1 MLFGRERE
9 SARIDEVL
17 AAARARRSGTLIVR
31 GEAGI
36 GKSALLDAAVGRADG
51 MRVFRALGVESEVD
65 IAFSGL
71 HELLRPALAS
81 LDTVPDAQAVALRA
95 ALALSADA
103 VAERL
108 AVFGGALS
116 LLAAVAEEQPLL
128 CVIDDAHWLDEAS
141 AAAMTFVAR
150 RLDADGIAVLF
161 AVREPETRTFVA
173 PGIPELRLGGLDRA
187 AARKLLATR
196 LPPGAGSLFTERLIE
211 ISRGNPLALIELPS
225 GPTASQLAEA
235 GPLDEPVRAGTA
247 VEHGF
252 RRRLAQLP
260 RSARRALLV
269 VAASDVAEP
278 RAVARALDVL
288 GLDSRSL
295 EPAEQAGLVTLA
307 SSVDF
312 CHPLARSA
320 IYAAA
325 EANER
330 SEAHSALAAA
340 ADAAGEVDRQA
351 WHLAAAAR
359 APNEQIASALAGAA
373 ESARLRG
380 GVWSEAMA
388 LERAAR
394 LTPEPRLRARR
405 LARAGDAAYRAGR
418 PELADALLE
427 EAVEGDLELHELAHA
442 QARRAYVRLERGELD
457 EALDL
462 MIGGAN
468 NLQAADPRSAATLL
482 TNAATAADHRR
493 LDIPRSLTLAERAW
507 QLAGDQAID
516 DPELC
521 HIVSFQRLSAGR
533 VRDAMELAWRCAEL
547 VENDPEGRVVVA
559 DAASTLLYAGEHA
572 PARRLLERAV
582 AANRG
587 AGALGDLGYTLHI
600 YAQVDW
606 YEGYLQRA
614 YDYALEAVQIVEE
627 LGTPQTLDDCLSRL
641 ALFEA
646 VLGRESDS
654 RGHGQRALESAQQL
668 GDRKNEVRARSA
680 LGMLALVTGDA
691 DAAVALLAPAV
702 AALEAGGVGNPNQ
715 FRIHPDLVE
724 AYARSGRTDEAK
736 SVAASLE
743 RQARATGI
751 PWTLGAAMR
760 CRALVADADA
770 AAEAGFEE
778 ALELHECA
786 GAFER
791 ARTELCFGE
800 QLRRRGRRRDSRV
813 HLSAALEAFEASGA
827 TPWAERA
834 RRELRASGLTPRRR
848 QPAAREQ
855 LTPQELQIARLVAE
869 GKTNRDVAA
878 TLFVTPKTVE
888 FHLTRVYRKLEI
900 HSRSELVRRMAA
912 DETERSLLAP
922 RNAESREPEGP
933 LDLIGRL

>member
-17 AAARARRSGTLIVR
+17 DAAREGRSGALVVR

-36 GKSALLDAAVGRADG
+36 GKSALLNAAVERAG
-51 MRVFRALGVESEVD
+51 SMRVIRALGVESEVD

-71 HELLRPALAS
+71 HEFLRPALS
-81 LDTVPDAQAVALRA
+81 SVETIPDPQAVALRA
-95 ALALSADA
+95 ALALGADA
-103 VAERL
+103 VADRL
-108 AVFGGALS
+108 AVFAGALS
-116 LLAAVAEEQPLL
+116 LLAATAEEQPLL

-150 RLDADGIAVLF
+150 RLDADGIAMLF
-161 AVREPETRTFVA
+161 GVREPEVRAFTA

-187 AARKLLATR
+187 AARQLLATR
-196 LPPGAGSLFTERLIE
+196 LPAGAGSLVAERLIE
-211 ISRGNPLALIELPS
+211 ISLGNPLALVELPS
-225 GPTASQLAEA
+225 DLTATQLAGE
-235 GPLDEPVRAGTA
+235 GPLDEPVHAGTA
-247 VEHGF
+247 VERGF
-252 RRRLAQLP
+252 LRRLAPLP
-260 RSARRALLV
+260 NSTRRALLV
-269 VAASDVAEP
+269 VAASDVGEL
-278 RAVARALDVL
+278 RVLSRALAVL
-288 GLDSRSL
+288 GLDSRDL
-295 EPAEQAGLVTLA
+295 QPAEQAGLVTLT

-312 CHPLARSA
+312 RHPLARSA
-320 IYAAA
+320 IYGVA
-325 EANER
+325 EAIDR
-330 SEAHSALAAA
+330 SEAHGALAVA
-340 ADAAGEVDRQA
+340 ADAAGEADRQA

-359 APNEQIASALAGAA
+359 APDERIASALVGAA
-373 ESARLRG
+373 ESARHRG
-380 GVWSEAMA
+380 GFWSEAKA

-394 LTPEPRLRARR
+394 LTPESRLRARR

-418 PELADALLE
+418 LGFADALLE
-427 EAVEGDLELHELAHA
+427 EAVEGELEVHELARA
-442 QARRAYVRLERGELD
+442 QARRAYIRLERGELHN
-457 EALDL
+457 ALDL

-468 NLQAADPRSAATLL
+468 ELEAVDARAAATLL
-482 TNAATAADHRR
+482 TNAATVAWHW
-493 LDIPRSLTLAERAW
+493 LDIPWSIVLAERAW
-507 QLAGDQAID
+507 RLAGDGAID

-521 HIVSFQRLSAGR
+521 HIVSCQRLTAGR
-533 VRDAMELAWRCAEL
+533 VGDAMELAWRCAEL
-547 VENDPEGRVVVA
+547 VENDSEGRIVAA

-587 AGALGDLGYTLHI
+587 AGALGDLGYTLFI

-606 YEGYLQRA
+606 YDGRLQRA
-614 YDYALEAVQIVEE
+614 YDRVLEAVQIVEE
-627 LGTPQTLDDCLSRL
+627 LGTPQVLDDCLSRL
-641 ALFEA
+641 AMFEA
-646 VLGRESDS
+646 VLGRESES
-654 RGHGQRALESAQQL
+654 RSHGQRALESALQL

-691 DAAVALLAPAV
+691 EAAVAQLASAV

-724 AYARSGRTDEAK
+724 AYARLGRTDEAK
-736 SVAASLE
+736 PVVASLE

-751 PWTLGAAMR
+751 SWTLGAAMR

-770 AAEAGFEE
+770 AAEAGFRE
-778 ALELHECA
+778 ALRFHESA

-800 QLRRRGRRRDSRV
+800 RLRRRGHRRDSRM
-813 HLSAALEAFEASGA
+813 HLGAALEAFEGGGA

-834 RRELRASGLTPRRR
+834 RTELRASGLTLRRR

-900 HSRSELVRRMAA
+900 HSRAELVRRIAD
-912 DETERSLLAP
+912 DETEVNLLAP
-922 RNAESREPEGP
+922 QNPSPAHPKAH
-933 LDLIGRL
+933 

>member
-17 AAARARRSGTLIVR
+17 DASRQGRSGALVFR
-31 GEAGI
+31 GEAGV
-36 GKSALLDAAVGRADG
+36 GKSALLNAAVERADG
-51 MRVFRALGVESEVD
+51 MRVLRALGVESEVD
-65 IAFSGL
+65 VAFSGL
-71 HELLRPALAS
+71 HELLRPALSS
-81 LDTVPDAQAVALRA
+81 LDAIPDVQAVALRA
-95 ALALSADA
+95 ALALGADT

-150 RLDADGIAVLF
+150 RLDADGIAMLF
-161 AVREPETRTFVA
+161 GVREPEIRTFA
-173 PGIPELRLGGLDRA
+173 GPGIPELRLGGLDRA
-187 AARKLLATR
+187 AARQLLAAR
-196 LPPGAGSLFTERLIE
+196 LPPGAGTLVAEQLIE
-211 ISRGNPLALIELPS
+211 ISRGNPLALIEMPS
-225 GPTASQLAEA
+225 GLTASQLA
-235 GPLDEPVRAGTA
+235 GQGLLDEPARAGTA
-247 VEHGF
+247 AEHGF

-260 RSARRALLV
+260 RSTRHALLV
-269 VAASDVAEP
+269 VAASDVGEL
-278 RAVARALDVL
+278 RALARALAVL
-288 GLDSRSL
+288 GLDSLSL
-295 EPAEQAGLVTLA
+295 KSAEQAGLITLA
-307 SSVDF
+307 STVDF

-320 IYAAA
+320 IYGAAD
-325 EANER
+325 ESER
-330 SEAHSALAAA
+330 SEAHGALAVAA
-340 ADAAGEVDRQA
+340 EAAGESDRRA

-359 APNEQIASALAGAA
+359 APDEEIASALVGAA
-373 ESARLRG
+373 ESARHRG
-380 GVWSEAMA
+380 GVWSEAKA

-394 LTPEPRLRARR
+394 LTPEPRLRAQR
-405 LARAGDAAYRAGR
+405 LARAGDAAFRAGR
-418 PELADALLE
+418 PELADALLA
-427 EAVEGDLELHELAHA
+427 EAVEGELELHELAHA

-457 EALDL
+457 DALNL

-468 NLQAADPRSAATLL
+468 ELEAVDPRAAATLL
-482 TNAATAADHRR
+482 TNAATAADHHG
-493 LDIPRSLTLAERAW
+493 LDIFSSLALAERAW
-507 QLAGDQAID
+507 RLAGDGAID

-533 VRDAMELAWRCAEL
+533 LRDAMDLAWRCGEL
-547 VENDPEGRVVVA
+547 VENDFEGRVVVA

-572 PARRLLERAV
+572 AARRLLERAV

-606 YEGYLQRA
+606 YDGRLQRA
-614 YDYALEAVQIVEE
+614 YSHALEAVQIVQE

-641 ALFEA
+641 AMFEA

-654 RGHGQRALESAQQL
+654 QPHGQRALESALQL

-691 DAAVALLAPAV
+691 EAAVAQLAPAV
-702 AALEAGGVGNPNQ
+702 AALEAGGVANPNQ

-724 AYARSGRTDEAK
+724 AHARLGRWHEARP
-736 SVAASLE
+736 VVESLE

-751 PWTLGAAMR
+751 SWALGAAMR

-770 AAEAGFEE
+770 EAEAAFQE
-778 ALELHECA
+778 ALRFHESA
-786 GAFER
+786 GTFEH
-791 ARTELCFGE
+791 ARTELCLGE
-800 QLRRRGRRRDSRV
+800 HLRRRGHRRDSRT
-813 HLSAALEAFEASGA
+813 HLGAALEAFEGGGA

-834 RRELRASGLTPRRR
+834 RTELRASGLTPRRR
-848 QPAAREQ
+848 QAAARDE

-878 TLFVTPKTVE
+878 TLFITPKTVE
-888 FHLTRVYRKLEI
+888 FHLTRVYRKLDI
-900 HSRSELVRRMAA
+900 HSRTELVRRMAD
-912 DETERSLLAP
+912 DETEVDLRS
-922 RNAESREPEGP
+922 
-933 LDLIGRL
+933 

>member
-1 MLFGRERE
+1 MLFG
-9 SARIDEVL
+9 
-17 AAARARRSGTLIVR
+17 
-31 GEAGI
+31 
-36 GKSALLDAAVGRADG
+36 
-51 MRVFRALGVESEVD
+51 
-65 IAFSGL
+65 
-71 HELLRPALAS
+71 
-81 LDTVPDAQAVALRA
+81 
-95 ALALSADA
+95 
-103 VAERL
+103 
-108 AVFGGALS
+108 
-116 LLAAVAEEQPLL
+116 
-128 CVIDDAHWLDEAS
+128 
-141 AAAMTFVAR
+141 
-150 RLDADGIAVLF
+150 
-161 AVREPETRTFVA
+161 VREPEIRSFA
-173 PGIPELRLGGLDRA
+173 PPGVPELRLGGLDRT
-187 AARKLLATR
+187 AARQLLATR
-196 LPPGAGSLFTERLIE
+196 LPAGAGSHAAEQLIDL
-211 ISRGNPLALIELPS
+211 SRGNPLALVELPS
-225 GPTASQLAEA
+225 ALTASQLGGR
-235 GPLDEPVRAGTA
+235 GPLDEPVRAGTT

-260 RSARRALLV
+260 SSTRRALLV

-288 GLDSRSL
+288 GLDPRSL
-295 EPAEQAGLVTLA
+295 EPAEQAGLVTLT

-320 IYAAA
+320 IYGAA
-325 EANER
+325 EADER
-330 SEAHSALAAA
+330 SEAHSALAVG
-340 ADAAGEVDRQA
+340 ADAAGEADRQA

-359 APNEQIASALAGAA
+359 APDEQIASALVRAA
-373 ESARLRG
+373 ESARKRG
-380 GVWSEAMA
+380 GVWSEAKA

-418 PELADALLE
+418 AELAEALLE
-427 EAVEGDLELHELAHA
+427 EAVDGHLELHELAHA

-457 EALDL
+457 DALDL

-468 NLQAADPRSAATLL
+468 ELEPTDPRAAATLL
-482 TNAATAADHRR
+482 TNAATAADHHR
-493 LDIPRSLTLAERAW
+493 LDIPWSIALAERAW
-507 QLAGDQAID
+507 RLAGDGAID

-521 HIVSFQRLSAGR
+521 HIVSYQRLSAGR
-533 VRDAMELAWRCAEL
+533 VRDAMDLAWRCAEL

-572 PARRLLERAV
+572 PARRLHERAV

-587 AGALGDLGYTLHI
+587 AGALSDLGYTLHS
-600 YAQVDW
+600 YAQVDR
-606 YEGYLQRA
+606 YDGRLQDA
-614 YDYALEAVQIVEE
+614 YGHALEAIQIVAE
-627 LGTPQTLDDCLSRL
+627 LGTPTTLDACLAQL
-641 ALFEA
+641 ALLEA

-654 RGHGQRALESAQQL
+654 RGHGQRARESALQL

-691 DAAVALLAPAV
+691 EAAVAQLAPAV

-724 AYARSGRTDEAK
+724 AYARLGQLGEAK

-743 RQARATGI
+743 RQARATAI

-760 CRALVADADA
+760 CRALVVDADA
-770 AAEAGFEE
+770 AAEAGFKG
-778 ALELHECA
+778 ALRVHENA

-800 QLRRRGRRRDSRV
+800 HLRRRGRRRDSRI
-813 HLSAALEAFEASGA
+813 HLGAALEAFEASGA

-834 RRELRASGLTPRRR
+834 RTELRASGLTLRGR

-869 GKTNRDVAA
+869 GRTNRDVAA

-900 HSRSELVRRMAA
+900 HSRSELVRRMAGE
-912 DETERSLLAP
+912 ETDLDLHAP
-922 RNAESREPEGP
+922 QNAESREPEGP
-933 LDLIGRL
+933 RELTRRR

>member
-17 AAARARRSGTLIVR
+17 DAAREGRSGALVVR

-36 GKSALLDAAVGRADG
+36 GKTALLNAAVEHADG
-51 MRVFRALGVESEVD
+51 LRVLRARGVESEVD
-65 IAFSGL
+65 VAFSGL
-71 HELLRPALAS
+71 HELLRPALSSVEAI
-81 LDTVPDAQAVALRA
+81 PEAQAVALRA
-95 ALALSADA
+95 ALALGRET

-116 LLAAVAEEQPLL
+116 LLAVIAEEQPLL

-150 RLDADGIAVLF
+150 RLDADGIAMLF
-161 AVREPETRTFVA
+161 GVREPEIRSFTA

-187 AARKLLATR
+187 AARRLLATR
-196 LPPGAGSLFTERLIE
+196 LPASAGSLVAEQLIE
-211 ISRGNPLALIELPS
+211 ISLGNPLALIELPS
-225 GPTASQLAEA
+225 GLTASQLA
-235 GPLDEPVRAGTA
+235 GQKPLDEPVRAGTA

-252 RRRLAQLP
+252 LRRLAQLP
-260 RSARRALLV
+260 SSTQRALLV
-269 VAASDVAEP
+269 LSASDVGEL
-278 RAVARALDVL
+278 RALSRALAIL
-288 GLDSRSL
+288 GLDSQSL
-295 EPAEQAGLVTLA
+295 EPAERAGLVTLA

-320 IYAAA
+320 IYGAAD
-325 EANER
+325 ESER
-330 SEAHSALAAA
+330 SEAHGALAVAA
-340 ADAAGEVDRQA
+340 ETAGESDRRA
-351 WHLAAAAR
+351 WHLAASTR
-359 APNEQIASALAGAA
+359 VPDERIASVLIEAA
-373 ESARLRG
+373 ESARRRG
-380 GVWSEAMA
+380 GVWSEARA

-394 LTPEPRLRARR
+394 LTPDAERRAQRF
-405 LARAGDAAYRAGR
+405 LHAGIAARRAGR
-418 PELADALLE
+418 MERADSLLQEAIEVGLETRERADAQERRAFIKHEQGKLAEALE
-427 EAVEGDLELHELAHA
+427 LMLGGAEEVEG
-442 QARRAYVRLERGELD
+442 
-457 EALDL
+457 
-462 MIGGAN
+462 N
-468 NLQAADPRSAATLL
+468 DPRAAARVL
-482 TNAATAADHRR
+482 TNAATVVQHQ
-493 LDIPRSLTLAERAW
+493 LDIPRAAALAERAW
-507 QLAGDQAID
+507 RLAGDGAID
-516 DPELC
+516 DAELC
-521 HIVSFQRLSAGR
+521 HILSFQRVLSGR
-533 VRDAMELAWRCAEL
+533 VPEAMELTWRTAEL
-547 VENDPEGRVVVA
+547 VENEPEGRVVVA

-606 YEGYLQRA
+606 YDGRLQRA
-614 YDYALEAVQIVEE
+614 YGHALEAVQIVEE
-627 LGTPQTLDDCLSRL
+627 LGTPQTLDDCLARL
-641 ALFEA
+641 AMFEA

-654 RGHGQRALESAQQL
+654 QGHGQRALESTLRL

-680 LGMLALVTGDA
+680 LGMLALATGDTE
-691 DAAVALLAPAV
+691 AAVAQLAPAV

-715 FRIHPDLVE
+715 FRVHPDLVE
-724 AYARSGRTDEAK
+724 AYARLGRMDEAK

-743 RQARATGI
+743 RQARGTGI
-751 PWTLGAAMR
+751 PWALGAAMR

-770 AAEAGFEE
+770 AAEAGFQE
-778 ALELHECA
+778 ALRFHESA

-800 QLRRRGRRRDSRV
+800 QLRRRGHRRDSRM
-813 HLSAALEAFEASGA
+813 HLGAALEAFEASGA

-848 QPAAREQ
+848 QPAARDQ

-869 GKTNRDVAA
+869 GKMNRDVAA

-900 HSRSELVRRMAA
+900 HSRAELVRRIAD
-912 DETERSLLAP
+912 DETEVNLLAP
-922 RNAESREPEGP
+922 QNPSPAHPKAH
-933 LDLIGRL
+933 

>member
-17 AAARARRSGTLIVR
+17 DAARARRSGALIVR

-36 GKSALLDAAVGRADG
+36 GKSALLNAAADRANG
-51 MRVFRALGVESEVD
+51 MQVLRALGVQSEVD

-71 HELLRPALAS
+71 HELLRPALSSIDAI
-81 LDTVPDAQAVALRA
+81 PDAQAVALRSG
-95 ALALSADA
+95 LALGAGA

-116 LLAAVAEEQPLL
+116 LLAAVAEERPLL

-150 RLDADGIAVLF
+150 RLDADGIAMLF
-161 AVREPETRTFVA
+161 GVREPEIRTFTA
-173 PGIPELRLGGLDRA
+173 PGIPELRLGGLERG
-187 AARKLLATR
+187 AARQLLATR
-196 LPPGAGSLFTERLIE
+196 LPPGAGSLVAEQLIE
-211 ISRGNPLALIELPS
+211 MSLGNPLALIELPS
-225 GPTASQLAEA
+225 DLTATQLAGE
-235 GPLDEPVRAGTA
+235 GPLDEQVRAGTA

-252 RRRLAQLP
+252 LDRLAKLP
-260 RSARRALLV
+260 SSTRRALLV
-269 VAASDVAEP
+269 VAASEVGEL
-278 RAVARALDVL
+278 RALSRALAVL
-288 GLDSRSL
+288 ELDSQSL
-295 EPAEQAGLVTLA
+295 EPAERAGLVTLT

-320 IYAAA
+320 IYGAA
-325 EANER
+325 EENDR
-330 SEAHSALAAA
+330 REAHRALAVA
-340 ADAAGEVDRQA
+340 ADAAGEADRHA
-351 WHLAAAAR
+351 WHLAGAAHGPDER
-359 APNEQIASALAGAA
+359 IASALDGAA
-373 ESARLRG
+373 ESARHRG
-380 GVWSEAMA
+380 GVWSEAKA

-394 LTPEPRLRARR
+394 LTPEPHLRARR
-405 LARAGDAAYRAGR
+405 LARAGDAAFRAGR
-418 PELADALLE
+418 PELAEALLA
-427 EAVEGDLELHELAHA
+427 EAVEGELELHELAHA
-442 QARRAYVRLERGELD
+442 QARRAYIRLERGELD
-457 EALDL
+457 DALHL

-468 NLQAADPRSAATLL
+468 ELEPKDPRAAATLL
-482 TNAATAADHRR
+482 TNAATAADHHR
-493 LDIPRSLTLAERAW
+493 LDIPWSIALAERAW
-507 QLAGDQAID
+507 RLAGDGAID

-521 HIVSFQRLSAGR
+521 HIVSCELLSAGR
-533 VRDAMELAWRCAEL
+533 VGDAMELTWRCAEL
-547 VENDPEGRVVVA
+547 VENNSEGRVVVA

-572 PARRLLERAV
+572 AARRLLERAV

-587 AGALGDLGYTLHI
+587 AGALGDLGYTLHM

-606 YEGYLQRA
+606 YDGRLQRA
-614 YDYALEAVQIVEE
+614 YGHALEAVQIVDE

-641 ALFEA
+641 AMFEA

-654 RGHGQRALESAQQL
+654 RGHAQRALDSALQL

-691 DAAVALLAPAV
+691 DAAVTQLAPAV
-702 AALEAGGVGNPNQ
+702 AALEAGGVRNPNQ

-724 AYARSGRTDEAK
+724 AYARLGRLDEAK

-743 RQARATGI
+743 RQARATSL
-751 PWTLGAAMR
+751 PWSLGAAVR
-760 CRALVADADA
+760 CRALVVDADA
-770 AAEAGFEE
+770 AAEAGFQE
-778 ALELHECA
+778 ALRFHESA

-800 QLRRRGRRRDSRV
+800 RLRRRGRRRDSRM
-813 HLSAALEAFEASGA
+813 HLGAALEAFEGCGA

-834 RRELRASGLTPRRR
+834 RTELRASGLTPRRR

-888 FHLTRVYRKLEI
+888 FHLTRVYRKLGI
-900 HSRSELVRRMAA
+900 HSRSELVRRMA
-912 DETERSLLAP
+912 DHETEVDFHGPQHGEPLRREGHRS
-922 RNAESREPEGP
+922 
-933 LDLIGRL
+933 